1 MGLSSSTLL
10 HQTDYNGLSGIIKER
25 GFKVLYSLEEIK
37 SSSQFD
43 FKNAF
48 PMISFSDIPFS
59 ELSSHL
65 YKYGG
70 FSIGIKREWII
81 KNKFS
86 PVCYFSSSSELLRDI
101 IERVI
106 FYQTKLTN
114 NELISSDEKKD
125 FELTIRILS
134 YIKNYEGS
142 LKLKKKKKQ
151 YSTYRFSDEREWR
164 FVPSI
169 AELSDNINYLIL
181 SEAKYQEKDEYTKT
195 TGNLNIPISIN
206 DIKYIIVDKE
216 HQIEDMRNK
225 IIASFTPNSQD
236 INKINFFTAK
246 QCENDFLGLAH
257 DIEEPFAL

>member
-10 HQTDYNGLSGIIKER
+10 HQTDLYGLTGIIKDK

-37 SSSQFD
+37 STSPFQF
-43 FKNAF
+43 KYAF

-81 KNKFS
+81 KNRFS
-86 PVCYFSSSSELLRDI
+86 PVCYFSSSSILLRDI
-101 IERVI
+101 IERFC
-106 FYQTKLTN
+106 FYQRQLAN
-114 NELISSDEKKD
+114 NETISIDEGKD
-125 FELTIRILS
+125 YKTIIQLLS
-134 YIKNYEGS
+134 YIKNYEGP

-151 YSTYRFSDEREWR
+151 YSNYRFSDEREWR

-169 AELSDNINYLIL
+169 NEISRLLLTETEYQHKDDFINNIMNPI
-181 SEAKYQEKDEYTKT
+181 
-195 TGNLNIPISIN
+195 IPITIN
-206 DIKYIIVDKE
+206 DIKYIIVDQE
-216 HQIEDMRNK
+216 SQIEGLRDK
-225 IIASFTPNSQD
+225 ITNSFNPDSSD

-257 DIEEPFAL
+257 DMEEPFIL